1 MGEVKLNQ
9 QQELKAAKDQA
20 AREIE
25 GLLVEKF
32 DQIDDYKWAMLCEG
46 PGYSR
51 FVELSLT
58 AKKEFDLDEA
68 LEAFEF
74 KKKERE
80 SKAEKKNK
88 KKTASVD

>member
-9 QQELKAAKDQA
+9 QQELKAAKDHA
-20 AREIE
+20 VKVIE
-25 GLLVEKF
+25 GLLAEKF
-32 DQIDDYKWAMLCEG
+32 DHTDDYKWTMLCEG

-74 KKKERE
+74 KRKERE
-80 SKAEKKNK
+80 AKEEKKNK
-88 KKTASVD
+88 KKDPTGD

>member
-9 QQELKAAKDQA
+9 QQELKAAKDHA
-20 AREIE
+20 AAEIAD
-25 GLLVEKF
+25 LLAEKF
-32 DQIDDYKWAMLCEG
+32 DQTDDYKWTMLCEG

-68 LEAFEF
+68 LEAYEF
-74 KKKERE
+74 KQKERA
-80 SKAEKKNK
+80 SKEEKKNK
-88 KKTASVD
+88 KKDHIVD

>member
-9 QQELKAAKDQA
+9 QQELKAAKDHA
-20 AREIE
+20 AAEIAT
-25 GLLVEKF
+25 LLNEKF
-32 DQIDDYKWAMLCEG
+32 DHTDDYKWTMLCEG

-68 LEAFEF
+68 LEEYAF
-74 KKKERE
+74 KRKERE
-80 SKAEKKNK
+80 AKEEKKNK
-88 KKTASVD
+88 KKDPS

>member
-1 MGEVKLNQ
+1 MPEVKLNQ
-9 QQELKAAKDQA
+9 QQELKAAKDHA

-25 GLLVEKF
+25 ALLAEKF
-32 DQIDDYKWAMLCEG
+32 DHNDDYKWTMLCEG

-74 KKKERE
+74 KKKERAAKE
-80 SKAEKKNK
+80 AKKNK
-88 KKTASVD
+88 NKDPISD